1 MRRSRG
7 LLAAGILVVLVGGL
21 VGATLWPQQQL
32 LQRTRALAA
41 AELIPQGEA
50 LTEDNT
56 VWVTLEGRVD
66 LPVLQQPPETLAGLA
81 TVVPIAGGTLLH
93 QGLLVSVEESVDA
106 AGRAVVE
113 MDASLLPLR
122 ATPGSMVQLVEVPSP
137 DTLGLLEACGS
148 YLYELRQV
156 SVELTGLP
164 EEVPVLGSAQA
175 CEAAEASWSLPE
187 RIGEG
192 PNVGGRDCDAE
203 VAEAIVAS
211 GGLGTVSE
219 RFRRIAELSA
229 LAAEE
234 AVADAETFA
243 AEAATSRVGLVER
256 WERLAVVSDVLSG
269 RALEAVE
276 GTYGSAEIMAAGED
290 AAVVRGLLQAA
301 GDDRAAVVDAAA
313 EALLRAR
320 EAVRQSAQDEQAAR
334 PHRCVEEDAVPW
346 PAGRGAIG
354 VQILAIRDTVAEIG
368 VDGEHVTGVI
378 EVLRENRAVAYM
390 GPVAGEN
397 GPGEGSAQ

>member
-7 LLAAGILVVLVGGL
+7 LLAAGVLVILVGGL
-21 VGATLWPQQQL
+21 VGATLWPEQQQL
-32 LQRTRALAA
+32 QRTPALAT

-50 LTEDNT
+50 LTSNNT

-66 LPVLQQPPETLAGLA
+66 LPVLQQPPETLEGLVTA
-81 TVVPIAGGTLLH
+81 VPVAGGTLLH
-93 QGLLVSVEESVDA
+93 QGLLVSVEESVEA

-113 MDASLLPLR
+113 MDAALLPLR
-122 ATPGSMVQLVEVPSP
+122 ATPGSMVQLVEVPSS

-175 CEAAEASWSLPE
+175 CEAAQVSWSLPE

-192 PNVGGRDCDAE
+192 PKVGGRDCDVE
-203 VAEAIVAS
+203 IAEALQESA
-211 GGLGTVSE
+211 GLGTVSE
-219 RFRRIAELSA
+219 RFRRVAALSA

-243 AEAATSRVGLVER
+243 AEASATRIGLVGR
-256 WERLAVVSDVLSG
+256 WERLAEISEVLSG
-269 RALEAVE
+269 RALDEVE
-276 GTYGSAEIMAAGED
+276 GTYRSVEIIAAAED
-290 AAVVRGLLQAA
+290 AALVRGLQQAA
-301 GDDRAAVVDAAA
+301 EEDRAAVVDAAA
-313 EALLRAR
+313 EALR
-320 EAVRQSAQDEQAAR
+320 EARTATQQSAADEIAAR

-354 VQILAIRDTVAEIG
+354 VQVLAIRDAVAEIG
-368 VDGEHVTGVI
+368 VEGAHVTGVI

-390 GPVAGEN
+390 GPVKADAG
-397 GPGEGSAQ
+397 GEQQ